1 MNRTIRSK
9 TVARVGAVVGR
20 GRAAVCSVVLQ
31 LVFAGVILFD
41 GLHIQACQNERPQ
54 PDPQAMIKMIEAQAF
69 QGRINIVPVGLENQ
83 AEQDVDEESG
93 AVLKTDPDLEQS
105 LATAERLKNDGNYRY
120 ATQVWQAVLQ
130 RSGDSLYSTDKVT
143 YFSLVQQVEQILAEL
158 PPVGLAAYR
167 IVADAEAK
175 EILAEAGDPN
185 DLTALNKVVRQYFI
199 SSLGDDAAFQL
210 GCIYLDRF
218 DFTGARRMFE
228 KIINH
233 YPDPSVDKQQVLLRI
248 ALCQSYLADV
258 EGARNSLV
266 MARLHGGENNQH
278 DQIKRSL
285 GELSSDRSTSI
296 VNASWEM
303 PMGSSR
309 RYGLMPSLPAG
320 TMDADLAAVWQ
331 FYFEPRDN
339 YRWTDAKGKL
349 LVGARAADDEVA
361 GTIEST
367 EMRLIKSWKEKPW
380 RPAGHLLLDKGRVY
394 FKSAVDLAVF
404 DSTKIERL
412 IADPP
417 KSPEVNDSI
426 KWRPVWRNAFQID
439 AATEMVQKIR
449 KSWGGYGNRGGAKTN
464 SEKPESIAE
473 VQLFGDEIYQQ
484 MSVANGVLYTIEGK
498 HFDTKVT
505 GTRQQLR
512 PAWNTSFRRTRSNF
526 LTAYDASTGELKWT
540 LPEQKKETND
550 IAVVEGDPK
559 WLEGGG
565 FMSAPISFG
574 KLLLVPVNN
583 GGSISIYAL
592 DPDQSGKTVWQS
604 FLCDEPD
611 SGAEAFAAI
620 NLTLDGSDLFV
631 SCGMGVVFVLDPATG
646 LVRFAK
652 RYNRVGTPDDFRRRS
667 GWTVNRLNFNGWS
680 SDVVI
685 PYGREMICFSS
696 DTDSIEA
703 LDRNTGETIWRSEMS
718 PIGYKVDYLLGVYD
732 DVLYA
737 AGRETI
743 VAYDLNG
750 EGRMVWG
757 AEQMFDDKISR
768 GRGMLTPDGIYM
780 PVEDSI
786 YHFSLPQEKNE
797 AKLLDRVQVNLGTDA
812 PVGNLF
818 SDGSRIWVHGANR
831 LYALAPKSE

>member
-1 MNRTIRSK
+1 MTRPFKTNEIAAFRKVIRRTVISSIVS
-9 TVARVGAVVGR
+9 TLVFVGAVLIG
-20 GRAAVCSVVLQ
+20 GLQVL
-31 LVFAGVILFD
+31 
-41 GLHIQACQNERPQ
+41 ACQDERQ
-54 PDPQAMIKMIEAQAF
+54 EHAQWLLELLD
-69 QGRINIVPVGLENQ
+69 QDRLRSNVVPVGFAQQ
-83 AEQDVDEESG
+83 AKQKPDEESG

-158 PPVGLAAYR
+158 PREGLIAYR

-199 SSLGDDAAFQL
+199 SSLGDDAAYQL

-233 YPDPSVDKQQVLLRI
+233 YPDPSVDKQQVLIRI

-258 EGARNSLV
+258 EGARETLEQAKSL
-266 MARLHGGENNQH
+266 GSDSNQLE
-278 DQIKRSL
+278 QVKRSL
-285 GELSSDRSTSI
+285 GELSSERSTSI

-309 RYGLMPSLPAG
+309 RYGLMPSLPVG
-320 TMDADLAAVWQ
+320 LMDGDLAAVWQ
-331 FYFEPRDN
+331 FYYQPRDK
-339 YRWTDAKGKL
+339 YRWTDAKGHL
-349 LVGARAADDEVA
+349 LVGEQAADDEVA
-361 GTIEST
+361 GTIEPT
-367 EMRLIKSWKEKPW
+367 ETRMIDSWKKNPW
-380 RPAGHLLLDKGRVY
+380 RPSGHLLLDKGRIY

-404 DSTKIERL
+404 DSAKVDQL
-412 IADPP
+412 IANPP
-417 KSPEVNDSI
+417 KSAAVNDAI
-426 KWRPVWRNAFQID
+426 QWRPVWRNAFEVD
-439 AATEMVQKIR
+439 AATQMVQTIR
-449 KSWGGYGNRGGAKTN
+449 KSWGGYGNRGGAKT
-464 SEKPESIAE
+464 SSGKPESIAE
-473 VQLFGDEIYQQ
+473 IQLFGDEIYQQ
-484 MSVANGVLYTIEGK
+484 MSIANGVLYAIEGK

-505 GTRQQLR
+505 GTRPQLR
-512 PAWNTSFRRTRSNF
+512 PAWNTTFRRTRSNY
-526 LTAYDASTGELKWT
+526 LTAYDAATGELKWT
-540 LPEQKKETND
+540 LPDQKQETND
-550 IAVVEGDPK
+550 NPTDDGGEPK

-574 KLLLVPVNN
+574 ELLLIPVNN

-592 DPDQSGKTVWQS
+592 DPEQDGKTVWKS

-667 GWTVNRLNFNGWS
+667 GWTVNRLNFDGWS

-718 PIGYKVDYLLGVYD
+718 PIGYKVDYLLGVFD

-743 VAYDLNG
+743 VAYDLKG
-750 EGRMVWG
+750 EGRMIWG

-786 YHFSLPQEKNE
+786 YHFSLPQEENE
-797 AKLLDRVQVNLGTDA
+797 AKLLNRVQVNMGTEA